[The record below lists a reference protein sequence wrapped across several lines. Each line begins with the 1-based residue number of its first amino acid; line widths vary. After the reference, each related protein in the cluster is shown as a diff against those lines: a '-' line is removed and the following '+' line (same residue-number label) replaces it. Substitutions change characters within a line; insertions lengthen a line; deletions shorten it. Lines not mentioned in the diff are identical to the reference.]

1 MRYLTMMRKAGLWIL
16 LAALAQPSRGG
27 TQEVAWSVQTNR
39 GWIGVEVVYT
49 TALVGGDESTV
60 GVIDDVAE
68 GSPAEAAG
76 IQVGDTLTHLDG
88 QPISQR
94 VLTSLQRSL
103 EIGDLVRLTILRN
116 GRSREVLVEA
126 APQKAGG
133 WVFRPNSG
141 EMVIHLDSVKGAILQ
156 SLDSLR
162 LSITRLETDSTGEVS
177 IRILSAPEPPE
188 KHAWLDMTYRMWEP
202 GLDTIHMQRSEV
214 LVFEPD
220 FPVPFEAIVV
230 SSEETQELRDQLK
243 KVRSELT
250 EARRQELARVREI
263 EAATQGPAEEA
274 IRRDPRIREIRERE
288 AELAEEITSLNQ
300 QLEQASEVV
309 RRRQF
314 AEVHARQEEA
324 LSAARRAQAEATSR
338 SRAEREESLR
348 ARELLLQ
355 EEYELRRPQNYI
367 IAGQSFVAGAQL
379 QPLNPDL
386 ASYFHV
392 EEGLLVTEVLEGT
405 PAFEAGLL
413 AGDVITRVGGQRVA
427 SLNDLRFGIGYLERP
442 LRLQVIRK
450 GDSVGILIR

>member
-16 LAALAQPSRGG
+16 LAALAQPDPGG
-27 TQEVAWSVQTNR
+27 TQEFTWSVQTNR

-60 GVIDDVAE
+60 GVIDVVAE

-116 GRSREVLVEA
+116 GRSREFLVEA
-126 APQKAGG
+126 APRKDGG
-133 WVFRPNSG
+133 WVFSPNSG
-141 EMVIHLDSVKGAILQ
+141 EMVIQLDSVKGAILQ

-162 LSITRLETDSTGEVS
+162 LSITRLERDSTGEVS
-177 IRILSAPEPPE
+177 IRVLSAPEAPE

-202 GLDTIHMQRSEV
+202 GSDTIHVERPGV

-230 SSEETQELRDQLK
+230 SSQETQELRDQLK
-243 KVRSELT
+243 KVRTELT
-250 EARRQELARVREI
+250 DARRQELARVREI
-263 EAATQGPAEEA
+263 EAGIQGPAEEA
-274 IRRDPRIREIRERE
+274 IRRDPRIQEIRERE
-288 AELAEEITSLNQ
+288 AELAEEITQLNQ
-300 QLEQASEVV
+300 QIEQASEVV

-314 AEVHARQEEA
+314 AEVQARQEEA
-324 LSAARRAQAEATSR
+324 LSAARRAQEEAFSR
-338 SRAEREESLR
+338 SRAEREQSQR

-427 SLNDLRFGIGYLERP
+427 SLNDLRFGIGYLDRP
-442 LRLQVIRK
+442 LRLQIIRK
-450 GDSVGILIR
+450 GDPMDILIR